1 MTDIEERLE
10 HYEARDRE
18 RRELEV
24 KIKDYG
30 LTLFAISKRE
40 NEPDNDE
47 RFRKAYLQRCE
58 LLRQYRRKYGQ
69 EAYEQLRDELDEARK
84 TYVKQYEA
92 EEQLESQKDQIKEL
106 RQQLSEI
113 DAVANAHAYEI
124 MDVKRL
130 ILDELYKFPAV
141 DLLGVLL
148 ELQQREARKGGARE
162 P

>member
-1 MTDIEERLE
+1 MTDIQERQD

-69 EAYEQLRDELDEARK
+69 ETYEQLRDQLDEAHK
-84 TYVKQYEA
+84 AYVKQYEA
-92 EEQLESQKDQIKEL
+92 KEQMESQKGQINEL
-106 RQQLSEI
+106 KQQISEVH
-113 DAVANAHAYEI
+113 AVANANAHEI
-124 MDVKRL
+124 MDVKRR

-148 ELQQREARKGGARE
+148 ELQKKHKKENDK
-162 P
+162 